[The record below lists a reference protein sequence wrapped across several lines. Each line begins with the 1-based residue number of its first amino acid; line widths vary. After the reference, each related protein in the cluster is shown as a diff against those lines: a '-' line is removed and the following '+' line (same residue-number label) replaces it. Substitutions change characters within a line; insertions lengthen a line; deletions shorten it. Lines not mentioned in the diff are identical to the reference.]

1 MVNCK
6 NEREHKD
13 DLELQ
18 LRELEQDLANAP
30 PQEKPGIIDRI
41 QELFPRVDDAVIA
54 YEDCMLIAPTD
65 FNP

>member
-13 DLELQ
+13 ELELQ
-18 LRELEQDLANAP
+18 LKELEQDLANAP
-30 PQEKPGIIDRI
+30 RKERPGIIERI

-54 YEDCMLIAPTD
+54 YEECVRITPTD